1 MSQNEL
7 VPIQPDRL
15 TYAVVEEMV
24 QNGLTGRE
32 TVTFSLERWQKVEQ
46 YLEQV
51 EHENM
56 RLRERTPVKSAY
68 GLCTAIGCQWN
79 MIVKEREKWKKQET
93 YVTSLNDI
101 VNDCVKLITSLVE
114 AKVLPM
120 EEWWSETFAA
130 INRRLEDLRR
140 L

>member
-1 MSQNEL
+1 
-7 VPIQPDRL
+7 
-15 TYAVVEEMV
+15 
-24 QNGLTGRE
+24 
-32 TVTFSLERWQKVEQ
+32 
-46 YLEQV
+46 
-51 EHENM
+51 
-56 RLRERTPVKSAY
+56 
-68 GLCTAIGCQWN
+68 
-79 MIVKEREKWKKQET
+79 MIVKEREKWKKQDV
-93 YVTSLNDI
+93 YITSLNDI